1 ISQLPR
7 IQRRND
13 APRRPRP
20 TLPVPPSST
29 RTSNAAPSF
38 LDTLLNSQ
46 ERLHNLQNVRIH
58 GPEQSSSSSIVI
70 TRGTE
75 EYDPFAID
83 DDEND
88 SEQLKSAKNQKQESI
103 RINNG

>member
-1 ISQLPR
+1 MS
-7 IQRRND
+7 IQGQ
-13 APRRPRP
+13 
-20 TLPVPPSST
+20 PVCY
-29 RTSNAAPSF
+29 
-38 LDTLLNSQ
+38 NS
-46 ERLHNLQNVRIH
+46 
-58 GPEQSSSSSIVI
+58 PEQSSSSSIVI